1 MKTKTMKKAL
11 SLFLAVLMIAL
22 AIPFTLL
29 TVAAEEAPEVKIDD
43 FKIFGKHSNA
53 TDNVQDETIKF
64 QHFSNENASVFERA
78 YQAFDGELSS
88 ANGTYAQTK
97 GGAGVEYQMCYFD
110 ENGEMQYADEE
121 GEPKKY
127 YGIFTVELS
136 SATDLSALNLWAVDT
151 WGEAW
156 MANNGYD
163 IWFSLDGTH
172 YELHSE
178 HQGVANKTT
187 YKSSE
192 YKEQSGFVHTIDMS
206 GNTAKY
212 IAIAVSDYVRDGNYE
227 NGNEKY
233 KEMIF
238 YEIVVTG
245 TPTANDPTE
254 PPDVEG
260 AQSVAITKFSVYGRH
275 ADEYDTPLFF
285 RDDCGPGRI
294 NDGNITTEA
303 QSKNGNGRPYE
314 MCYFNADGVMTNGA
328 NPTSGGKSYY
338 GIFVI
343 ELEGKSVVD
352 TLSLWTPTKANGTG
366 YLYEVGC
373 MANDAYDIYY
383 SADGE
388 TYAAVENASY
398 SDVCAKQSTDDAYYI
413 KDSYNGQTG
422 YVHAIDMGG
431 VTAECIAIAVSGY
444 MPDSGNADYKEMIF
458 YEAVVTGTAPKLM
471 LETGASIRIDE
482 PTGIRFTGLVSKSY
496 VEKLES
502 EGKTVTMGML
512 ITPTNYLEGI
522 EFTKAA
528 LDGKTFD
535 TPAYLEIDAAE
546 ETVKEDGDYYV
557 IKCVIAKI
565 KEANYDREFSAIL
578 YVKVDGEIVA
588 YSDYNEVFNSRSV
601 AEVAEAAYCDLKDAK
616 DDTYKY
622 EVKAFE
628 GEAEVTKYSRY
639 STTQRDT
646 LYGFFGQR
654 EQ

>member
-1 MKTKTMKKAL
+1 MKTKTLKKAL

-29 TVAAEEAPEVKIDD
+29 TVAAEEATEIDITS
-43 FKIFGKHSNA
+43 FSVYGRHA
-53 TDNVQDETIKF
+53 DEANTKLFFNPGCPDGNIKDKDITTEA
-64 QHFSNENASVFERA
+64 QSK
-78 YQAFDGELSS
+78 
-88 ANGTYAQTK
+88 NGDKRPY
-97 GGAGVEYQMCYFD
+97 EMCYF
-110 ENGEMQYADEE
+110 NAD
-121 GEPKKY
+121 GVMTYGANPTAGGKSY
-127 YGIFTVELS
+127 YGIFIIELGGKS
-136 SATDLSALNLWAVDT
+136 VVDT
-151 WGEAW
+151 LSLWTPTKADGTGYLYEVGW
-156 MANNGYD
+156 MANDAYD
-163 IWFSLDGTH
+163 IYYSVDGDSYTAVDGAS
-172 YELHSE
+172 YSDVVEKQSSQSPLY
-178 HQGVANKTT
+178 VAGTYNEKTG
-187 YKSSE
+187 Y
-192 YKEQSGFVHTIDMS
+192 VHEIDMKD
-206 GNTAKY
+206 AMAEY
-212 IAIAVSDYVRDGNYE
+212 IAIAVSAYVPDSTNAD
-227 NGNEKY
+227 Y

-238 YEIVVTG
+238 YEAVVTG
-245 TPTANDPTE
+245 TVAEDPTE
-254 PPDVEG
+254 PPEDEPSGGEG

-343 ELEGKSVVD
+343 ELKGKSVVD

-639 STTQRDT
+639 DTTQRET

>member
-29 TVAAEEAPEVKIDD
+29 TVAAEEATEVKIVD
-43 FKIFGKHSNA
+43 FTAFGKHVK
-53 TDNVQDETIKF
+53 TDDKMHDVGF
-64 QHFSNENASVFERA
+64 YASMPAEYA
-78 YQAFDGELSS
+78 MDGFVGKRSDNNKDSDAQILNNTEHSGL
-88 ANGTYAQTK
+88 GTKCTYY
-97 GGAGVEYQMCYFD
+97 GCYFD
-110 ENGEMQYADEE
+110 EDGVMQHGTKDGTNSY
-121 GEPKKY
+121 KLMF
-127 YGIFTVELS
+127 IVELES
-136 SATDLSALNLWAVDT
+136 EAAVDT
-151 WGEAW
+151 LELWTAWGADNC
-156 MANNGYD
+156 ANEGYD
-163 IWFSLDGTH
+163 IYYSLNGEQYTLGKDAGGNELTFVNTTADYYESETFINKDG
-172 YELHSE
+172 
-178 HQGVANKTT
+178 V
-187 YKSSE
+187 
-192 YKEQSGFVHTIDMS
+192 KEDFYVHTIDMN
-206 GNTAKY
+206 GVAAKY
-212 IAIAVSDYVRDGNYE
+212 IAIAVSE
-227 NGNEKY
+227 FPNGMVEAFVS
-233 KEMIF
+233 E
-238 YEIVVTG
+238 VVVKG
-245 TPTANDPTE
+245 TEVQIPDE
-254 PPDVEG
+254 PSGGEE
-260 AQSVAITKFSVYGRH
+260 AQPVAITKFSVYGRH

-285 RDDCGPGRI
+285 NPDYGPGRI
-294 NDGNITTEA
+294 NDSNITTEA
-303 QSKNGNGRPYE
+303 QSKNGDKRPYE
-314 MCYFNADGVMTNGA
+314 MCYFDTDGTIKY
-328 NPTSGGKSYY
+328 GKKDGRSEYY

-343 ELEGKSVVD
+343 ELSNDTVVD
-352 TLSLWTPTKANGTG
+352 TLSLWTPTKEDGTG
-366 YLYEVGC
+366 YLWGIGC

-622 EVKAFE
+622 EVKTFE
-628 GEAEVTKYSRY
+628 GEAEVTKYSPY
-639 STTQRDT
+639 DTNQREV

-654 EQ
+654 EQD